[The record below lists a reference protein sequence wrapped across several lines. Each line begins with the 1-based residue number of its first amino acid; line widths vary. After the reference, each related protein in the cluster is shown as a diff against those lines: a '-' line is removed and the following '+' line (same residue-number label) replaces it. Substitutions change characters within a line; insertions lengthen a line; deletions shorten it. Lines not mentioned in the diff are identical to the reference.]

1 MSVRVL
7 ALVWDGFDR
16 GGSELLAML
25 ALADWADD
33 DGRCFPSI
41 SSIARK
47 TRLSRSQ
54 VQRVVH
60 RLIAAGDVVVTE
72 NASGGAPGSSRRYR
86 LALDRLTG
94 RTDATGRVDATG
106 RTDARDGSHGCGETG
121 RAGATLTVIEPS
133 VTITEASPPDKGQGQ
148 PEGRTGRAAKQGLP
162 PGFVRFWQAWPASDR
177 KVAKAECAK
186 RWKARGLEAIADTI
200 VVHVELS
207 KRSRQWAAGFEPSP
221 LTYIRQARWSD
232 EVDGPQDRQA
242 SVLDDPRFA
251 GAL

>member
-1 MSVRVL
+1 VTVRII

-54 VQRVVH
+54 AQRVIH
-60 RLIAAGDVVVTE
+60 RLIAAGDIVVTG
-72 NASGGAPGSSRRYR
+72 NASGGAPGASRHYR
-86 LALDRLTG
+86 LVLDRLTG

-133 VTITEASPPDKGQGQ
+133 VTTTEASPPDEGQT
-148 PEGRTGRAAKQGLP
+148 EDRTARVAKQSLP

-177 KVAKAECAK
+177 KVARAECAK

-200 VVHVELS
+200 VEHVELS
-207 KRSRQWAAGFEPSP
+207 KRSRQWAVGFEPSP

-251 GAL
+251 GAR